1 MLLENLALKE
11 VLDFASEIMSGKQVL
26 ASLLVKMLI
35 DWVCLGVLGGPQG
48 EKQGAASSA

>member
-1 MLLENLALKE
+1 M
-11 VLDFASEIMSGKQVL
+11 LDFASEMMSRKQVL
-26 ASLLVKMLI
+26 ESLLVKILI

>member
-1 MLLENLALKE
+1 
-11 VLDFASEIMSGKQVL
+11 MSGKQVL

-35 DWVCLGVLGGPQG
+35 DWVCLGVLGVLGGPQG